1 MSRRA
6 AIFTQTDLDRTV
18 KAAAKVGYAVEIRP
32 GGIIRIAPNLETAD
46 HSSLANEESAGWDA
60 ALRC

>member
-6 AIFTQTDLDRTV
+6 AIFTQTEIDRSV

-32 GGIIRIAPNLETAD
+32 GGIMRIAPNRETAEN
-46 HSSLANEESAGWDA
+46 SSLGDEESAGWDA
-60 ALRC
+60 VLKC